1 MKSPSLLR
9 DPLLKFVS
17 SSLPNYEDRM
27 DIQIEIHDVGH
38 PAGIAIGSGGR
49 ESPNFLNSEWHWGD
63 GAHLNV
69 PHHPPLV
76 IHIKVDRQRRDT
88 DVFAV
93 DHDSS
98 ANRLRN
104 DCYRPCVAARPSALV
119 DPLAFRRRF
128 DTA

>member
-1 MKSPSLLR
+1 
-9 DPLLKFVS
+9 
-17 SSLPNYEDRM
+17 M
-27 DIQIEIHDVGH
+27 DIQVEIDDVGH
-38 PAGIAIGSGGR
+38 PTRIAVGSGGR
-49 ESPNFLNSEWHWGD
+49 ESPNFLNSQWHWRD

-69 PHHPPLV
+69 PHYPPPV
-76 IHIKVDRQRRDT
+76 VHIEVDRERRDA

-98 ANRLRN
+98 AKGLRN

-119 DPLAFRRRF
+119 DPLAFRRRL

>member
-1 MKSPSLLR
+1 
-9 DPLLKFVS
+9 
-17 SSLPNYEDRM
+17 M
-27 DIQIEIHDVGH
+27 DIQIEIDDVGY
-38 PAGIAIGSGGR
+38 PARIPVGSGGR
-49 ESPNFLNSEWHWGD
+49 ECPDFLNSKRHWRD
-63 GAHLNV
+63 GAHLNL

-76 IHIKVDRQRRDT
+76 VYIEVDVERGRADE
-88 DVFAV
+88 FSV

-98 ANRLRN
+98 AKRLRN